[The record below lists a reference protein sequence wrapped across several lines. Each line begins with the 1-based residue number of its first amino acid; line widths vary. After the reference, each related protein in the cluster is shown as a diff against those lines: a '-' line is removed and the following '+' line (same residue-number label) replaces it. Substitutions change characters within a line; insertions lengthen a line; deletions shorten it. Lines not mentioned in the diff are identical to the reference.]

1 MNKKYL
7 VTLTADE
14 RAQLEQLVSKGKAA
28 ARTLTRAWV
37 LLKADAGPAGPA
49 WTDEQI
55 QQTFSVGLVTLYRV
69 RQRFVED
76 GLQATLARKGAC
88 RFRPRKLDGEHEA
101 RLLALACSAPP
112 PGRRRWTLR
121 LLADKLVE
129 LGHSTPLSPETVRQ
143 TLKKTSSGRTW

>member
-1 MNKKYL
+1 MNKKYV
-7 VTLTADE
+7 VTLASDE
-14 RAQLEQLVSKGKAA
+14 RQYLEQLVSKGKAA

-55 QQTFSVGLVTLYRV
+55 QQTFAVGLVTIYRV
-69 RQRFVED
+69 RQGFVED
-76 GLQATLARKGAC
+76 GLPAALARKRPC
-88 RFRPRKLDGEHEA
+88 RSRPRKLDGEQEA
-101 RLLALACSAPP
+101 RLIALACSAPP
-112 PGRRRWTLR
+112 AGRRRWTLR

-143 TLKKTSSGRTW
+143 TLKKTNYDRI